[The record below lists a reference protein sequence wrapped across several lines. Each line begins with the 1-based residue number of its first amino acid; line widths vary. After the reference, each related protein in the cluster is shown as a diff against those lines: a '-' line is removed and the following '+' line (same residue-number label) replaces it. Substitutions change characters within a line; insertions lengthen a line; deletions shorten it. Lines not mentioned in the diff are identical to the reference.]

1 MRRRHLRTE
10 SGRGYGDVLTRV
22 LPLARMRPTRSV
34 NPFTPSMKYF
44 LWIEGKETG
53 PYEQREVEAAVAD
66 ETIYSDT
73 LARRETGI
81 SWDPIETLLPSVKD
95 VTPVKRANSKTAAV
109 IEPASRPPVK
119 AMSRGQ
125 GVFVTLL
132 LLCVLAL
139 LIWDFVKPP
148 VRFEYRTVVIPTG
161 AQKAPGLG
169 ETAEASPD
177 RVDEAEL
184 TELGGAGWELAGS
197 YLSAQAPK
205 EAEGDAALDLLA
217 ETAAKPVVLLFKRPE
232 RNHFV
237 TRYIDPLWRGD
248 VKSEA
253 KAVKVSAGTN
263 EAKVEEKSDAE
274 TSAEGEPVTEA
285 VREIEGKEVLPAK

>member
-1 MRRRHLRTE
+1 
-10 SGRGYGDVLTRV
+10 
-22 LPLARMRPTRSV
+22 MRPTRSV
-34 NPFTPSMKYF
+34 EPFTPSMKYF
-44 LWIEGKETG
+44 LWIEGKESG

-73 LARRETGI
+73 RARRETGI

-95 VTPVKRANSKTAAV
+95 VTPVKRSANPKTAAV
-109 IEPASRPPVK
+109 IEPASRPPGK

-125 GVFVTLL
+125 GAFLTLL
-132 LLCVLAL
+132 LLGVLGL
-139 LIWDFVKPP
+139 LVWDFVKPP
-148 VRFEYRTVVIPTG
+148 VRFEYRTVVIPAG

-169 ETAEASPD
+169 ETAGASFD

-205 EAEGDAALDLLA
+205 GAEGDAALDLLA
-217 ETAAKPVVLLFKRPE
+217 ETAAKPVVLLFKRAE

-237 TRYIDPLWRGD
+237 ARYIDPLWRAD

-253 KAVKVSAGTN
+253 KAVKVSEGTK
-263 EAKVEEKSDAE
+263 EAKEAKTEENSDAE
-274 TSAEGEPVTEA
+274 KTPKEEPVTEA